1 MRDVL
6 RYESRDGGT
15 LEAGEHLLW
24 EGGGKRQGRALFR
37 ITNRRAFC
45 TNRKEN
51 LAKHLATI
59 RWPFHEMIV
68 FRLKKR
74 GAILR
79 LGTKLW
85 ISCPDDWTTVAGHL
99 LRVNR
104 GRLTRRRRGAKNLK
118 TETVM
123 DAVPIATDTPLDYS
137 SVATDLGLI
146 EAERVIWTGQPMR
159 NLQIRWPAVRRKIW
173 IAAWRV
179 VPSVLAFNAMR
190 GDQPEAVKVVFGLV
204 AAVWFFSAIYSLTV
218 KPIVD
223 RWQLARTR
231 YVLTT
236 RRAFVIRPYKGG
248 RCVCF
253 VFVDALPAQFERVMQ
268 PDGSGD
274 ITVGRGIGF
283 RQIADAAVAHQHL
296 VDAVLA
302 ARRDL
307 PDLGWQDQPVVVG

>member
-1 MRDVL
+1 
-6 RYESRDGGT
+6 
-15 LEAGEHLLW
+15 
-24 EGGGKRQGRALFR
+24 
-37 ITNRRAFC
+37 
-45 TNRKEN
+45 
-51 LAKHLATI
+51 
-59 RWPFHEMIV
+59 
-68 FRLKKR
+68 
-74 GAILR
+74 
-79 LGTKLW
+79 
-85 ISCPDDWTTVAGHL
+85 
-99 LRVNR
+99 
-104 GRLTRRRRGAKNLK
+104 
-118 TETVM
+118 
-123 DAVPIATDTPLDYS
+123 
-137 SVATDLGLI
+137 
-146 EAERVIWTGQPMR
+146 
-159 NLQIRWPAVRRKIW
+159 
-173 IAAWRV
+173 
-179 VPSVLAFNAMR
+179 MR